1 MTQLQIT
8 STWQS
13 SEIKVSV
20 ICCTYNHENYIRDAL
35 NGFLMQK
42 TNFPFEVLVNEDAST
57 DNTARI
63 LKEYEEK
70 YPQIIKPI
78 YHDVN
83 EYSKGIDIF
92 GNVAKLAKGKYIAI
106 CEGDDYWIDENKL
119 QMQVDFLEGNPEY
132 GMCYT
137 KTKQFVQN
145 KNKFLR
151 KHFGSEIKDFEDLLK
166 NGNRI
171 PTLTTVFRKS
181 LVFKYVEEIKPETK
195 NWLMGDYPMW
205 LYMSHES
212 KVKFFD
218 VATACYRILENSA
231 SHSVNPEKII
241 AFSKSMGAVREF
253 YGNRHDI
260 IFSFYDLNRIY
271 FDGYFNAYRSTFE
284 KNYKKIA
291 ISFFKKIEN
300 KKNLE
305 KINFMS
311 LFFPKP
317 FFKIF
322 EYMKSL
328 FKEYF

>member
-1 MTQLQIT
+1 
-8 STWQS
+8 
-13 SEIKVSV
+13 
-20 ICCTYNHENYIRDAL
+20 
-35 NGFLMQK
+35 
-42 TNFPFEVLVNEDAST
+42 
-57 DNTARI
+57 
-63 LKEYEEK
+63 
-70 YPQIIKPI
+70 
-78 YHDVN
+78 
-83 EYSKGIDIF
+83 
-92 GNVAKLAKGKYIAI
+92 
-106 CEGDDYWIDENKL
+106 
-119 QMQVDFLEGNPEY
+119 
-132 GMCYT
+132 
-137 KTKQFVQN
+137 
-145 KNKFLR
+145 
-151 KHFGSEIKDFEDLLK
+151 
-166 NGNRI
+166 
-171 PTLTTVFRKS
+171 
-181 LVFKYVEEIKPETK
+181 
-195 NWLMGDYPMW
+195 MGDYPMW